1 MAYQAMGG
9 DVLTGEVRLSF
20 VHLLQAYAPE
30 GGQDKKYSVTV
41 LVPKTDTQTVADIQR
56 AIEYAKKQGLE
67 KKWNGVMPAVVNIP
81 VYDGDGVRP
90 NGEAFG
96 EECKGH
102 YVFTAS
108 VAEDKGAPEVVD
120 MNGAPI
126 RNATQIYSGMY
137 ARVFVTFFP
146 YAAVGKKGIG
156 CGLGPVQKTRD
167 GEALSGHTP
176 SAASVFGA
184 PAGSAA
190 NVFGGAPAAQPQPA
204 YPQGQGSMNTPQGMP
219 AAAPSVAAQGGFM
232 PLPTAEV
239 DPITGLPLDD
249 GLPFPGV

>member
-1 MAYQAMGG
+1 MAYQATGG

-20 VHLLQAYAPE
+20 VHLLQAYMPE
-30 GGQDKKYSVTV
+30 GGQEKKYSVTI
-41 LVPKTDTQTVADIQR
+41 LVPKTDTQTVAEIRR
-56 AIEYAKKQGLE
+56 AIEYAKKQGVE
-67 KKWNGVMPAVVNIP
+67 KKWNGVMPAVVSIP

-108 VAEDKGAPEVVD
+108 SNEDKGAPEIVD
-120 MNGAPI
+120 MNGVLI
-126 RNATQIYSGMY
+126 HNASQIYSGMY
-137 ARVFVTFFP
+137 ARVFVTFYP
-146 YAAVGKKGIG
+146 YAVAGKKGIG

-190 NVFGGAPAAQPQPA
+190 NVFGGAPVAQAQPTYQQGFMNV
-204 YPQGQGSMNTPQGMP
+204 PQGIPTSS
-219 AAAPSVAAQGGFM
+219 PSVAAQGGFM
-232 PLPTAEV
+232 PLPTAEI
-239 DPITGLPLDD
+239 DPITGLPVDD
-249 GLPFPGV
+249 GLPFPGM